1 MNCLFTEKCRKE
13 LVDNYLKSTIFIL
26 GCYKNIAISFVL
38 DNSASAGAEGFEKSK
53 EHIMVAMD
61 YFNVGAAQFSVIDFN
76 DVATTRIAFGEA
88 KDLNDARQK
97 VNSLTYQGKN
107 GHNIGKAL
115 EKALNNLSIQR
126 GRSRF
131 IVMITVDD
139 LVDENIRR
147 VKRRMEQEG
156 VTLVVLV
163 IRNQRVFSN
172 FSMLAKEENFFM
184 VDSFDHLIESVIKV
198 RENICRNSSN

>member
-1 MNCLFTEKCRKE
+1 M
-13 LVDNYLKSTIFIL
+13 
-26 GCYKNIAISFVL
+26 AI
-38 DNSASAGAEGFEKSK
+38 
-53 EHIMVAMD
+53 D
-61 YFNVGAAQFSVIDFN
+61 YFNLGITQFSVVDFN
-76 DVATTRIAFGEA
+76 DVATTRVAFGEA
-88 KDLNDARQK
+88 KDQNDARQK

-107 GHNIGKAL
+107 GHNLGKAL
-115 EKALNNLSIQR
+115 EKALTDLSTQR
-126 GRSRF
+126 GKSRF

-156 VTLVVLV
+156 ITLVALV
-163 IRNQRVFSN
+163 IRNHRVFSN
-172 FSMLAKEENFFM
+172 LSMLSKEEHFFM